1 MPKTAHT
8 EAVVN
13 LADVTCHIK
22 DERVSGEDTKR
33 LCAAGSEAAG
43 GNSAKRARV
52 TSAVPSQDVIIL
64 D

>member
-1 MPKTAHT
+1 MAKTAHT

-22 DERVSGEDTKR
+22 DECVSREDTKR
-33 LCAAGSEAAG
+33 QCAAGSEADG
-43 GNSAKRARV
+43 GNSGKRARV
-52 TSAVPSQDVIIL
+52 ATAVPSQDVIVL